1 MTSTL
6 VAPASDGAATR
17 ATQTRTRSDFG
28 PLRTIISNE
37 NLLRRRTG
45 WYARKAGWLVLAI
58 LVAVDALL
66 LLQGSWWAL
75 LLAPVAAI
83 LSAQISFIGHDAGH
97 QQISSSRE
105 VNRVIGI
112 LTANVLAGISYGWW
126 QDKHLRH
133 HANPNHEGLDPDV
146 GEGVIAWSEEQAA
159 KKTGFFRWFARH
171 QATFFFPLLTLEA
184 WNLHVA
190 GMRALRE
197 RPARTRAWEVGLLVL
212 HFGVY
217 FGFLFVF
224 FSPLQA
230 IAFALIHQGLYGLN
244 LGSAFA
250 PNHKG
255 MEMPPAG
262 SRLDHLRKQV
272 LTSRDVTG
280 GPLVDFFLG
289 GLNYQIE
296 HHLFPSMPRPNL
308 KKVQPVVRE
317 YCERLGVKYTEV
329 GFFRSYGIIVKYLN
343 NVGLADRGA
352 FDCPVAAQYG
362 R

>member
-6 VAPASDGAATR
+6 VAPGSHGAGTAGPT
-17 ATQTRTRSDFG
+17 ARTRSDFG
-28 PLRTIISNE
+28 PLRSIIQAE
-37 NLLRRRTG
+37 NLLERRTG
-45 WYARKAGWLVLAI
+45 WYARKAAWLLLAI
-58 LVAVDALL
+58 VVTVDAVLL
-66 LLQGSWWAL
+66 LSGSWWVLA
-75 LLAPVAAI
+75 LAPVAAI
-83 LSAQISFIGHDAGH
+83 LSAQISFLGHDAGH
-97 QQISSSRE
+97 QQISGSRR
-105 VNRVIGI
+105 VNRAIGI

-159 KKTGFFRWFARH
+159 KKTGFARWFARH
-171 QATFFFPLLTLEA
+171 QAAFFFPLLTFEG

-190 GMRALRE
+190 GMRSLRD
-197 RPARTRAWEVGLLVL
+197 RPFRARFWEMGLLVL
-212 HFGVY
+212 HFAVY
-217 FGFLFVF
+217 FTFLFTF
-224 FSPLQA
+224 LSPLQA
-230 IAFALIHQGLYGLN
+230 VAFVLIHQGLYGLN
-244 LGSAFA
+244 LGAAFA

-308 KKVQPVVRE
+308 KVAAPIIAD
-317 YCERLGVKYTEV
+317 YCASVDLPYRASGVID
-329 GFFRSYGIIVKYLN
+329 SYGQCLAYMRK
-343 NVGLADRGA
+343 VG
-352 FDCPVAAQYG
+352 Q
-362 R
+362 

>member
-6 VAPASDGAATR
+6 VAPPSDGVGV
-17 ATQTRTRSDFG
+17 RTSRPRSRSDFG
-28 PLRTIISNE
+28 PLRTIITNE
-37 NLLRRRTG
+37 NLLARRTG
-45 WYARKAGWLVLAI
+45 WYARKSGWLLLTLVVMVGG
-58 LVAVDALL
+58 LVALH
-66 LLQGSWWAL
+66 GSWWAL
-75 LLAPVAAI
+75 LLAPVAAMV
-83 LSAQISFIGHDAGH
+83 SAQISFLGHDAGH
-97 QQISSSRE
+97 QQISSSRGL
-105 VNRVIGI
+105 NRVIGI

-171 QATFFFPLLTLEA
+171 QATLFFPLLTLEG

-190 GMRALRE
+190 GLRALRE
-197 RPARTRAWEVGLLVL
+197 RPAKSRAWELGLLVL

-217 FGFLFVF
+217 FGFLFAVL
-224 FSPLQA
+224 SPAQA
-230 IAFALIHQGLYGLN
+230 ILFVVIHQGLYGFN
-244 LGSAFA
+244 LGAAFA

-308 KKVQPVVRE
+308 KIVQPIIRD
-317 YCERLGVKYTEV
+317 YCATVDLPYRASGVID
-329 GFFRSYGIIVKYLN
+329 SYGQCLAYMRK
-343 NVGLADRGA
+343 VGR
-352 FDCPVAAQYG
+352 
-362 R
+362 

>member
-6 VAPASDGAATR
+6 VGPASHSATDGPPAAR
-17 ATQTRTRSDFG
+17 SRSDFG
-28 PLRTIISNE
+28 PLRAIINNE
-37 NLLRRRTG
+37 NLLERRTG
-45 WYARKAGWLVLAI
+45 WYARKAGWLLLAMVLT
-58 LVAVDALL
+58 VDALL
-66 LLQGSWWAL
+66 LLSGSWWAL
-75 LLAPVAAI
+75 LLAPVAAMI
-83 LSAQISFIGHDAGH
+83 SAQISFLGHDAGH
-97 QQISSSRE
+97 QQISSSRR

-112 LTANVLAGISYGWW
+112 VTANVLAGISYGWW

-159 KKTGFFRWFARH
+159 KKTGFARWFARH
-171 QATFFFPLLTLEA
+171 QAGFFFPLLTLEG

-190 GMRALRE
+190 GMRSLRA
-197 RPARTRAWEVGLLVL
+197 RPARTRTWELGLLVL

-217 FGFLFVF
+217 FAFLFVF
-224 FSPLQA
+224 LTPLQA
-230 IAFALIHQGLYGLN
+230 ILFILIHQGLYGLN
-244 LGSAFA
+244 LGAAFA

-308 KKVQPVVRE
+308 KVAQPLIQD
-317 YCERLGVKYTEV
+317 YCALVDLPYRASGVID
-329 GFFRSYGIIVKYLN
+329 SYGQC
-343 NVGLADRGA
+343 LAYMRKIGHS
-352 FDCPVAAQYG
+352 G
-362 R
+362 

>member
-6 VAPASDGAATR
+6 VAPGSHGAGTAGPT
-17 ATQTRTRSDFG
+17 ARTRSDFG
-28 PLRTIISNE
+28 PLRSIIQAE
-37 NLLRRRTG
+37 NLLERRTG
-45 WYARKAGWLVLAI
+45 WYARKAAWLLLAI
-58 LVAVDALL
+58 VVTVDAVLL
-66 LLQGSWWAL
+66 LSGSWWVLA
-75 LLAPVAAI
+75 LAPVAAI
-83 LSAQISFIGHDAGH
+83 LSAQISFLGHDAGH
-97 QQISSSRE
+97 QQISGSRR
-105 VNRVIGI
+105 VNRAIGI

-159 KKTGFFRWFARH
+159 KKTGFARWFARH
-171 QATFFFPLLTLEA
+171 QAAFFFPLLTFEG

-190 GMRALRE
+190 GMRSLRD
-197 RPARTRAWEVGLLVL
+197 RPFRARFWEMGLLVL
-212 HFGVY
+212 HFAVY
-217 FGFLFVF
+217 FTFLFTF
-224 FSPLQA
+224 LSPPQA
-230 IAFALIHQGLYGLN
+230 VAFVLIHQGLYGLN
-244 LGSAFA
+244 LGAAFA

-308 KKVQPVVRE
+308 KVAAPIIAD
-317 YCERLGVKYTEV
+317 YCASVDLPYRASGVID
-329 GFFRSYGIIVKYLN
+329 SYGQCLAYMRK
-343 NVGLADRGA
+343 VG
-352 FDCPVAAQYG
+352 Q
-362 R
+362 

>member
-1 MTSTL
+1 MTSIL
-6 VAPASDGAATR
+6 VAPPVADTAGPTAGTR
-17 ATQTRTRSDFG
+17 SRSDFG
-28 PLRTIISNE
+28 PLRARIQGDR
-37 NLLRRRTG
+37 LLDRRTG
-45 WYARKAGWLVLAI
+45 WYARKGGLL
-58 LVAVDALL
+58 LVALLLLVDALL
-66 LLQGSWWAL
+66 MLQGSWWAL

-83 LSAQISFIGHDAGH
+83 ISAQISFLGHDAGH
-97 QQISSSRE
+97 QQISSSRR

-146 GEGVIAWSEEQAA
+146 GEGVIAWSEEQAG
-159 KKTGFFRWFARH
+159 KKTGLARWFARH
-171 QATFFFPLLTLEA
+171 QAGFFFPLLTLEG

-190 GMRALRE
+190 GLRALRE
-197 RPARTRAWEVGLLVL
+197 RPSRARTWELGLLVL

-217 FGFLFVF
+217 FAFLFVF
-224 FSPLQA
+224 LTPVQA
-230 IAFALIHQGLYGLN
+230 ILFILIHQGLYGLN
-244 LGSAFA
+244 LGAAFA

-308 KKVQPVVRE
+308 KIAQPIIRD
-317 YCERLGVKYTEV
+317 YCASVDLPYRASGVIDSYAQCLAYMRRV
-329 GFFRSYGIIVKYLN
+329 G
-343 NVGLADRGA
+343 A
-352 FDCPVAAQYG
+352 
-362 R
+362 

>member
-1 MTSTL
+1 MTSTIL
-6 VAPASDGAATR
+6 APTTELTGGAR
-17 ATQTRTRSDFG
+17 PGGRSRSEFG
-28 PLRTIISNE
+28 PLRDIITSE
-37 NLLRRRTG
+37 NLLDRRTG
-45 WYARKAGWLVLAI
+45 WYATRAGLI
-58 LVAVDALL
+58 LLGIALTVGGLL
-66 LLQGSWWAL
+66 LLSGSWWAL

-83 LSAQISFIGHDAGH
+83 LSAQVSFIGHDAGH
-97 QQISSSRE
+97 QQISSSRKT
-105 VNRVIGI
+105 NHIIGVVA
-112 LTANVLAGISYGWW
+112 ANVLAGISHGWW

-146 GEGVIAWSEEQAA
+146 GEGIIAWSEEQMS
-159 KKTGFFRWFARH
+159 KKTGFARWFARH
-171 QATFFFPLLTLEA
+171 QAAFFFPLLTFEG

-190 GMRALRE
+190 GMRAMRD
-197 RPARTRAWEVGLLVL
+197 RPARTRSWEIGLLVL

-217 FGFLFVF
+217 FAFLFVF
-224 FSPLQA
+224 LTPFQA
-230 IAFALIHQGLYGLN
+230 VLFALIHQGLYGLN

-296 HHLFPSMPRPNL
+296 HHLFPSMPRPTL
-308 KKVQPVVRE
+308 KIVQPIIRD
-317 YCERLGVKYTEV
+317 YCESVNLPYRASGVID
-329 GFFRSYGIIVKYLN
+329 SYGQCLAYMRK
-343 NVGLADRGA
+343 VG
-352 FDCPVAAQYG
+352 Q
-362 R
+362 

>member
-1 MTSTL
+1 MTSTI
-6 VAPASDGAATR
+6 VAPASHGAGAAERPAR
-17 ATQTRTRSDFG
+17 ARSDFG
-28 PLRTIISNE
+28 PLRSLIQAE
-37 NLLRRRTG
+37 NLLERRTG
-45 WYARKAGWLVLAI
+45 WYARKAAWLLLAI
-58 LVAVDALL
+58 VVTVDGVLL
-66 LLQGSWWAL
+66 LSGSWWVLA
-75 LLAPVAAI
+75 LAPVAAI
-83 LSAQISFIGHDAGH
+83 VSAQISFLGHDAGH
-97 QQISSSRE
+97 QQISSSRRL
-105 VNRVIGI
+105 NRVFGI

-159 KKTGFFRWFARH
+159 KKTGFARWFARH
-171 QATFFFPLLTLEA
+171 QAAFFFPLLTFEG

-190 GMRALRE
+190 GMRTLRD
-197 RPARTRAWEVGLLVL
+197 RPFKARFWEMGLLVL
-212 HFGVY
+212 HFAVY
-217 FGFLFVF
+217 FTFLFTF
-224 FSPLQA
+224 LSPVQA
-230 IAFALIHQGLYGLN
+230 ILFILIHQGLYGLN
-244 LGSAFA
+244 LGASFA

-308 KKVQPVVRE
+308 K
-317 YCERLGVKYTEV
+317 
-329 GFFRSYGIIVKYLN
+329 
-343 NVGLADRGA
+343 
-352 FDCPVAAQYG
+352 VAAPIIADYCKSVDLPYRASGFVDSYAQCLAYMRKVG
-362 R
+362 Q

>member
-6 VAPASDGAATR
+6 VAAPAIRAGRAEARTR
-17 ATQTRTRSDFG
+17 SRSDFG
-28 PLRTIISNE
+28 PLREIIQSE
-37 NLLRRRTG
+37 RLLDSRTG
-45 WYARKAGWLVLAI
+45 WYARKAAWIAAGI
-58 LVAVDALL
+58 LLTVAGVLL
-66 LLQGSWWAL
+66 LSGSWWAL
-75 LLAPVAAI
+75 LLAPAAAV
-83 LSAQISFIGHDAGH
+83 LSAQVSFLGHDAGH
-97 QQISSSRE
+97 QQISSSRR
-105 VNRVIGI
+105 VNRTLGI
-112 LTANVLAGISYGWW
+112 LCANVFAGISHGWW

-146 GEGVIAWSEEQAA
+146 GEGIIAWSEEQAS
-159 KKTGFFRWFARH
+159 KKTGLARWFARH

-197 RPARTRAWEVGLLVL
+197 RPAKARLWEVTLLVL

-217 FGFLFVF
+217 FGFLFAVL
-224 FSPLQA
+224 SPGQA
-230 IAFALIHQGLYGLN
+230 VLFALIHQGLYGLN

-308 KKVQPVVRE
+308 TLAQPIIRD
-317 YCERLGVKYTEV
+317 YCASVDLPYRASGVIDSYAQCLAYMRQV
-329 GFFRSYGIIVKYLN
+329 GH
-343 NVGLADRGA
+343 
-352 FDCPVAAQYG
+352 
-362 R
+362 